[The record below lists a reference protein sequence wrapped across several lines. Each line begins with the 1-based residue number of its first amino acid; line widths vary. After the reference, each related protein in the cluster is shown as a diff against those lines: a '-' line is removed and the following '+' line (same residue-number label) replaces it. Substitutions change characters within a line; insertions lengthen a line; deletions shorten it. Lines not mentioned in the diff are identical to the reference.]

1 MMHYYDTF
9 NTFNAFGFLL
19 EIILILVVVGAAI
32 VFLSRS
38 GLVDSQNSNERLVSM
53 EKDVADIK
61 KTVEEI
67 KDKLEE
73 I

>member
-1 MMHYYDTF
+1 MMHYYSTF
-9 NTFNAFGFLL
+9 NVFGFLL
-19 EIILILVVVGAAI
+19 EIILILVIVGTAI
-32 VFLSRS
+32 VFLNRS
-38 GLVDSQNSNERLVSM
+38 GLVGSQNSNERLVSM